1 MAEKMKRL
9 MRLLNL
15 KASGTNK
22 TMVNR
27 VNHVLPTEI
36 LKKILGKLDFKS
48 LGLARQTCKR
58 WKEIIDAFELMKQ
71 AYRKFIVS
79 YTYRV
84 FHLKT

>member
-27 VNHVLPTEI
+27 VNHVLPTEMLKQI
-36 LKKILGKLDFKS
+36 LEKLDFKS
-48 LGLARQTCKR
+48 LGSARQTCKR

-79 YTYRV
+79 
-84 FHLKT
+84 